1 MTKHLDNAESCFV
14 CRRRADGLGVNQ
26 GNRIGWLCQQC
37 ADGGYGMKA
46 IRMSARSFDEY
57 EARAVMAAG
66 ERAGAYLDDI
76 GQTDL
81 AKLDPANWAEFCK
94 ILIEGFGDAIRREV
108 GKGVV
113 RDGFGEVIHAHKTD
127 DEIEAEMSGQEAA

>member
-1 MTKHLDNAESCFV
+1 MTKHLDNSESCFV

-46 IRMSARSFDEY
+46 IRMSARSFDEF
-57 EARAVMAAG
+57 EARAIAAAG
-66 ERAGAYLDDI
+66 DAAGAYLDSV

-81 AKLDPANWAEFCK
+81 AKLHPANWRVFCET
-94 ILIEGFGDAIRREV
+94 LITSFGDAIRREV
-108 GKGVV
+108 GKGVL
-113 RDGFGEVIHAHKTD
+113 RDGFGEVIHAHKTT
-127 DEIEAEMSGQEAA
+127 EELEAEAAGQEAA